1 MYRVMIADADLT
13 YCEVIQGWIL
23 EKYGAEIEME
33 IITERSYY
41 TETFKTRHELDLMI
55 VSRDFYTLY
64 SPRGYVPRIVVLEEN
79 ADDFRDPETAGVFHI
94 DKYSNTQG
102 ILYTLES
109 LIDGDFRK
117 SGRSE
122 QRTRLLL
129 ITSASG
135 GVGKTT
141 IGLGLCAAMQR
152 MGKKV
157 LYIDAEYL
165 QTFSRYLEDAGPIT
179 SDAFYEALAKGRP
192 FIKQMLGEVCRKEGF
207 SYLPPFKKAL
217 ISLDKDLS
225 LFTEIIR
232 EAVDSGEFDYVTV
245 DSGNEFSLEK
255 AKWLSMA
262 DKVVIVK
269 MTDARCEYDY
279 EVMKREISDIEDR
292 KYIVVNNKEENGSD
306 SREERRKEEYSVR
319 RFSGDQDMRIRALGC
334 DEDIVKICYLL

>member
-117 SGRSE
+117 SGRSD

-157 LYIDAEYL
+157 LYIDAE
-165 QTFSRYLEDAGPIT
+165 
-179 SDAFYEALAKGRP
+179 
-192 FIKQMLGEVCRKEGF
+192 
-207 SYLPPFKKAL
+207 
-217 ISLDKDLS
+217 
-225 LFTEIIR
+225 
-232 EAVDSGEFDYVTV
+232 
-245 DSGNEFSLEK
+245 
-255 AKWLSMA
+255 
-262 DKVVIVK
+262 
-269 MTDARCEYDY
+269 
-279 EVMKREISDIEDR
+279 
-292 KYIVVNNKEENGSD
+292 
-306 SREERRKEEYSVR
+306 
-319 RFSGDQDMRIRALGC
+319 
-334 DEDIVKICYLL
+334 